1 MAFARLFGHPP
12 EKIAAAAV
20 HRAAVDQARLVP
32 FYADHGVPDTLD
44 GRFEM
49 IVLHAFLVL
58 HRLSAH
64 PEAQKFGQAL
74 YDVLFGDMDRAL
86 REMGTGDLSVGKQ
99 VKRMAEGF
107 AGRIK
112 AYRDGLA
119 GTGDLREALRRNL
132 YGTASPREEDLDF
145 MAAYLQCQVA
155 ELAGQDAAA
164 ITAGTAVFAAPRGGP
179 HEAPARNPLDGT
191 AAKTDL

>member
-1 MAFARLFGHPP
+1 MAFARLFGHSP
-12 EKIAAAAV
+12 EKIAAAAI

-49 IVLHAFLVL
+49 IILHVFLVL
-58 HRLSAH
+58 HRLRGIA
-64 PEAQKFGQAL
+64 EAQKFGQTL
-74 YDVLFGDMDRAL
+74 YDVLFSDMDRAL

-119 GTGDLREALRRNL
+119 GAADLEEALRRNL
-132 YGTASPREEDLDF
+132 YGTVTPSAADLAF
-145 MAAYLQCQVA
+145 MAAYVRRQDA
-155 ELAGQDAAA
+155 ALAGQDAGEIVGGRVA
-164 ITAGTAVFAAPRGGP
+164 FAA
-179 HEAPARNPLDGT
+179 L
-191 AAKTDL
+191 

>member
-1 MAFARLFGHPP
+1 MAFAHLFGHSP

-32 FYADHGVPDTLD
+32 FYAEHGVPDTLD

-49 IVLHAFLVL
+49 IILHVFLVL
-58 HRLSAH
+58 HRLRGVA
-64 PEAQKFGQAL
+64 EAEKFGQTL
-74 YDVLFGDMDRAL
+74 YDVLFADMDRAL

-119 GTGDLREALRRNL
+119 GTTDLHDALRRNL
-132 YGTASPREEDLDF
+132 YGTVTPRDEDLAF
-145 MAAYLQCQVA
+145 LAAYVRRQEQA
-155 ELAGQDAAA
+155 LAGQDVAE
-164 ITAGTAVFAAPRGGP
+164 ITAGRIAFAA
-179 HEAPARNPLDGT
+179 L
-191 AAKTDL
+191 